1 VLAAAGGR
9 RLSSRP
15 CDDALVDL
23 VTIAA
28 FVFAVTAIGVV
39 AFQLALALGA
49 PWGAYA
55 MGGAFP
61 GTFPPPMRVAAVV
74 QAVVIGLLAV
84 VVLSAAG
91 LVLPEFAV
99 AFPWLVWVPVAVSA
113 IAVVL
118 NAISRSAGE
127 RRIWV
132 PVSLV
137 LLLCS
142 LLVALS

>member
-1 VLAAAGGR
+1 MAIATLAA
-9 RLSSRP
+9 L
-15 CDDALVDL
+15 
-23 VTIAA
+23 I
-28 FVFAVTAIGVV
+28 FAVVAGAVV

-61 GTFPPPMRVAAVV
+61 GRFPPPLRFAAVV

-91 LVLPEFAV
+91 LLLPALAV
-99 AFPWLVWVPVAVSA
+99 AFPWLVWIPVAVSVL
-113 IAVVL
+113 AVVL
-118 NAISRSAGE
+118 NSISRSAGE

-132 PVSLV
+132 PVAM
-137 LLLCS
+137 LLLVSS
-142 LLVALS
+142 LIVALNG